1 MPFVLAQF
9 GLGDQP
15 WVDPAVAAAV
25 VLVSMLVAAAV
36 HLFVFPLA
44 MRITNHTPTELD
56 GILIRAARWPIN
68 AGIVVVGLYLSLTLT
83 LDLPAAVQGFID
95 IAAQASGAM
104 LLVVLFGRVVSRGID
119 WAIEEQ
125 EKRERSTVD
134 PRLLLMLRRVLVG
147 LIYCLGMLLLLN
159 TLGIPISPL
168 IAGLGLGGVAVALAI
183 QPTLSNLFAGTYVMT
198 EGVVSPGDYIEME
211 GGVSGY
217 VLEVGWRSTRLR
229 TWSNTLVVV
238 PNARFAETIITNYQ
252 EPQPAVNVFLP
263 CGVSYESDLRLVQQI
278 CQDVMDRLLETDP
291 DAVKEYGGWFGF
303 ESFGESNVDFWLFIQ
318 ARNRLA
324 SFPLRTKLMQ
334 DLHRRLLDEGIVINY
349 PVRALQ
355 FPPGWSPN
363 GIPEDGKPDMAATQA
378 NRRRRR
384 ERRPAMRQ
392 DAPAFPQSINDG
404 DDGDGPGA
412 AAGLDGPDV
421 R

>member
-44 MRITNHTPTELD
+44 MRVTNHTPTELD

-211 GGVSGY
+211 GGVAGY

-238 PNARFAETIITNYQ
+238 PNGRFAETIITNYY
-252 EPQPAVNVFLP
+252 QPTPPVNVYLT
-263 CGVSYESDLRLVQQI
+263 CGVSYSSNLALVEAVSI
-278 CQDVMDRLLETDP
+278 DVMNQVLDTTP
-291 DAVKEYGGWFGF
+291 YGVKEYGAYFGF
-303 ESFGESNVDFWLFIQ
+303 ENFGESNVDFWLFVQ
-318 ARNRLA
+318 AKDRLA
-324 SFPLRTKLMQ
+324 SFELRSALINEV
-334 DLHRRLLDEGIVINY
+334 HRRFDEEGIVINY
-349 PVRALQ
+349 PVRSLQ
-355 FPPGWSPN
+355 FPSDSP
-363 GIPEDGKPDMAATQA
+363 PQRDGRQSGQA
-378 NRRRRR
+378 PVFVH
-384 ERRPAMRQ
+384 RPPPADTPNV
-392 DAPAFPQSINDG
+392 DAVGADG
-404 DDGDGPGA
+404 PDGPG
-412 AAGLDGPDV
+412 
-421 R
+421 